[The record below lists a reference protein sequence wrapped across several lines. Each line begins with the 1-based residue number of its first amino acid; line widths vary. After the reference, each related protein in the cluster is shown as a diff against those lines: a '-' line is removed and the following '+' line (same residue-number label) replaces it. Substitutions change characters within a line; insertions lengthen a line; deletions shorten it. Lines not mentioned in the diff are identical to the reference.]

1 MGIYY
6 TQRMAVQGGEMLV
19 HYVGRPVHRAVRQPD
34 EAELSDWALATVL
47 DHLPIDAVLAGFD
60 SALLH
65 LGMINIRLRTPPP
78 RIINIRLL
86 RTPPP
91 RNQPQVLHTPTATVA
106 DTTCF
111 NARLA
116 AVMLE
121 RRVVCIALEL
131 HTRSTLVIGSDRTH
145 GTASGTSTTWTH
157 T

>member
-91 RNQPQVLHTPTATVA
+91 RNDKYSTPP
-106 DTTCF
+106 
-111 NARLA
+111 
-116 AVMLE
+116 
-121 RRVVCIALEL
+121 
-131 HTRSTLVIGSDRTH
+131 RST
-145 GTASGTSTTWTH
+145 TSQSAAGAAYTRGYRC
-157 T
+157 